1 MSHDRGIRTWL
12 LAIIVALALVAAG
25 CGDGDDGA
33 AAPDGNGN
41 GNGGGRIG
49 QEFDLSGA
57 SFTVGSKEFT
67 EQVILGHM
75 TRLALEAAGADVRDQ
90 IGLQGSTT
98 VRNALTS
105 GEIDMYWEYLGTGWV
120 THLGNDEG
128 IPGTEEQY
136 EAVRDADAEN
146 GIAWLEPTPFNNT
159 YAIAVSDENAE
170 ALGVS
175 STSDLAGLVEE
186 RPEDATFCAGGEFAT
201 RPDGLPGLEEA
212 YGFTIPPGNIS
223 NVQDALVYEQV
234 DAGDCT
240 FGSIFATD
248 GRVAALGLTVLEDDK
263 QFFPPFNA
271 SLNVRSS
278 VLDEHPEIEAIF
290 APIAAALDDET
301 MTMLNA
307 KVDVDGE
314 DPEDVAEQWLRDNGH
329 IG

>member
-1 MSHDRGIRTWL
+1 MSHGRGFRTSL
-12 LAIIVALALVAAG
+12 LTIIVALALVAAG

-41 GNGGGRIG
+41 GGGGGRIG

-67 EQVILGHM
+67 EQLILGHM

-120 THLGNDEG
+120 THLGNEEG

-175 STSDLAGLVEE
+175 SISDLADLVEE
-186 RPEDATFCAGGEFAT
+186 RPEEATFCAGGEFAT

-212 YGFTIPPGNIS
+212 YGFTIPSGNIS

-234 DAGDCT
+234 DAGACT

-248 GRVAALGLTVLEDDK
+248 GRVAALGLTVLEDDR

-278 VLDEHPEIEAIF
+278 VLEEHPEIEAIF
-290 APIAAALDDET
+290 APVAAALDDET
-301 MTMLNA
+301 MTTLNA
-307 KVDVDGE
+307 RVDVEGE

>member
-12 LAIIVALALVAAG
+12 LAIIVAMALVAAG

-41 GNGGGRIG
+41 GGDGRIG

-75 TRLALEAAGADVRDQ
+75 TRLALEAAGADVRNQ

-175 STSDLAGLVEE
+175 SISDLARLVEE
-186 RPEDATFCAGGEFAT
+186 RPEEATFCAGGEFAT

-248 GRVAALGLTVLEDDK
+248 GRVAALGLTVLEDDE

-278 VLDEHPEIEAIF
+278 VLDEHPEIEPIF

-307 KVDVDGE
+307 NVDVDGE
-314 DPEDVAEQWLRDNGH
+314 EPEDVAEQWLRDNGH

>member
-12 LAIIVALALVAAG
+12 LAIIVAMALVAAG

-41 GNGGGRIG
+41 GGDGRIG

-75 TRLALEAAGADVRDQ
+75 TRLALEAAGADVRNQ

-175 STSDLAGLVEE
+175 SISDLARLVEE
-186 RPEDATFCAGGEFAT
+186 RPEEATFCAGGEFAT

-248 GRVAALGLTVLEDDK
+248 GRVAALGLTVLEDDE

-278 VLDEHPEIEAIF
+278 VLDEHPEIEPIF

-307 KVDVDGE
+307 NVDVDGE